1 MGRYW
6 LNVFLVILIAATAT
20 AGWFM
25 ERDPIQ
31 PNYVSIVE
39 GQMGHSPAYDSFAPN
54 PNFADHTT
62 LRQPPAGTLA
72 RGQKPLHYEATPD
85 DAVRAGLEL
94 KNPFPDTDD
103 ARLLRGRVVFGN
115 FCLVCHGPLGLGAGP
130 VTQGGFPPPPS
141 LLSERS
147 LHMPDGQMFH
157 ILTYGQGNMP
167 AIAPQLSA
175 DDRWAAILHV
185 RQLQR
190 LQAPYR
196 SPIPVT
202 LASVTTLFKQNC
214 SACHGEDGS
223 GNVIRKAL
231 PNIPDFTNL
240 AWQVGQTEMA
250 IVNQIDYGSQP
261 LMPSFRYKLTREQIQ
276 GLAIYVRSFPSRQS
290 SGPPQPLVTSHL
302 TPTSI
307 YQNLCFACHDKT
319 GKGDANMRNAMPELP
334 DFTSATWQKSR
345 TDQDLI
351 HSVLEGKG
359 KFMLSMKD
367 KLGSVDARDMVA
379 LVRNFPK
386 GQVIEPAPAKAPGP
400 PAPEKITGP
409 IVVPPLSPKDLQP
422 APLVAP
428 SGELAA
434 RVRAGAT
441 IFQQFCIVCHGP
453 DGTGKIMRPSMPP
466 IPDFTDTAW
475 HEQHTNGQLLASI
488 MDGKGTLMP
497 ANSGRIT
504 PDQARDVLA
513 YIRAFGP
520 KTLAAAPATDTQFE
534 RSFRQL
540 EQQWDALER
549 ELQKI
554 RGPAKQ

>member
-1 MGRYW
+1 MGRSW
-6 LNVFLVILIAATAT
+6 LNALLLILVAATAT

-25 ERDPIQ
+25 DRDPLQ

-62 LRQPPAGTLA
+62 LRQPPVGTLA
-72 RGQKPLHYEATPD
+72 RGQKPLHYEATPE
-85 DAVRAGLEL
+85 DAVKAGLEL
-94 KNPFPDTDD
+94 KNPFPESDD

-115 FCLVCHGPLGLGAGP
+115 FCQVCHGPLGLGAGP

-147 LHMPDGQMFH
+147 VHMPDGQMFH
-157 ILTYGQGNMP
+157 ILSYGQGNMP

-185 RQLQR
+185 RQLQH

-196 SPIPVT
+196 SPVPVT
-202 LASVTTLFKQNC
+202 LASVTVLFKQNC

-290 SGPPQPLVTSHL
+290 GPPQPLVTSHL

-307 YQNLCFACHDKT
+307 YQSLCFACHDKT
-319 GKGDANMRNAMPELP
+319 GKGDINMRNSMPELP
-334 DFTSATWQKSR
+334 DFTSAAWQKSR
-345 TDQDLI
+345 TDKELI
-351 HSVLEGKG
+351 HSIMEGKG
-359 KFMLSMKD
+359 KFMLSMRD
-367 KLGSVDARDMVA
+367 KLGSVDARDMLA

-386 GQVIEPAPAKAPGP
+386 GQVIEPAPAKGPGP

-409 IVVPPLSPKDLQP
+409 ITVPPLSPKDLLP

-428 SGELAA
+428 SGEPAA
-434 RVRAGAT
+434 RIRAGAT

-453 DGTGKIMRPSMPP
+453 DGTGSIMRPSMPP
-466 IPDFTDTAW
+466 IPNFTDAGW

-513 YIRAFGP
+513 YVRSFGP

-534 RSFRQL
+534 QSFRQL
-540 EQQWDALER
+540 QQQWDALER
-549 ELQKI
+549 ELQKM